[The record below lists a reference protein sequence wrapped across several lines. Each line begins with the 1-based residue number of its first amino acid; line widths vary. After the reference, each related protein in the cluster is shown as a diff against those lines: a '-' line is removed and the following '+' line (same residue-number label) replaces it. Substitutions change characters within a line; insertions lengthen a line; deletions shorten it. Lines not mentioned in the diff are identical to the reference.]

1 LSNLNTRLANIVVSI
16 VILLFP
22 ILQVSAF
29 IFSTSY
35 DKHPMSGPE
44 VVVNLTIMLIFFV
57 LMIFVNF
64 TFKRLVNFLD
74 SKDTLSYGSF
84 FKYLQLINIT
94 ISIFLVLFI
103 SILFIPPDSFIISII
118 KLYILIFIMNTLFS
132 ALWWWIANRFSK

>member
-1 LSNLNTRLANIVVSI
+1 
-16 VILLFP
+16 
-22 ILQVSAF
+22 
-29 IFSTSY
+29 
-35 DKHPMSGPE
+35 MSGPE

-74 SKDTLSYGSF
+74 SKDSLSYGSF